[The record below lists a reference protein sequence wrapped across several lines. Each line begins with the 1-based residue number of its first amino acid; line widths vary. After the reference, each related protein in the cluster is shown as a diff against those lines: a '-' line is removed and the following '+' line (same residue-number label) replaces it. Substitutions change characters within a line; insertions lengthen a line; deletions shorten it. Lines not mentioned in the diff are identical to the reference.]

1 MLGTTAGADGAHGR
15 QTAPGGGLGGFVG
28 GGLGGLDKLLRT
40 AALPQAG
47 EHYVF

>member
-1 MLGTTAGADGAHGR
+1 MLGTSAGAGGAHGR
-15 QTAPGGGLGGFVG
+15 QTAPGGGLGDLDEL
-28 GGLGGLDKLLRT
+28 LGT

>member
-1 MLGTTAGADGAHGR
+1 MERMGGR
-15 QTAPGGGLGGFVG
+15 QLPGGGLGALSG